1 MPLFWEQLQMISQ
14 FIKSIYFFWG
24 GVAISSWPLGA
35 LVQEETDKDL
45 LQPEA

>member
-1 MPLFWEQLQMISQ
+1 MILQ
-14 FIKSIYFFWG
+14 FIKSVYFFW

-45 LQPEA
+45 LQPEV